1 MNKPKQ
7 NGLGVEVVRHRR
19 PTWRVPR
26 GRDRKQCLGDEGKIR
41 KASFAQ
47 ESMFLCRISSAG
59 QSVWF
64 TPIRSTVRICYPVP
78 LQGATAQICNKF
90 MLSAQCTSMVSVAQ
104 RKSAGLWL
112 RRSRFQNSSL
122 TPYAGVAQRPMALVS
137 KTSVRKHH
145 VGSNPNHPCHHLQFK
160 KKISPRCEDVNGYP
174 PSPDEPILIE

>member
-7 NGLGVEVVRHRR
+7 NGLGVEVVWHRR
-19 PTWRVPR
+19 PTWRIPR

-59 QSVWF
+59 QSICL
-64 TPIRSTVRICYPVP
+64 TSKGSLVRIQYSAPMGYCT
-78 LQGATAQICNKF
+78 LSSFMQRFCGSLSKTA
-90 MLSAQCTSMVSVAQ
+90 SMVSVAQ

-122 TPYAGVAQRPMALVS
+122 TPYAGVAQRSMALVS

-145 VGSNPNHPCHHLQFK
+145 VGSNPNHPCHFLF
-160 KKISPRCEDVNGYP
+160 E
-174 PSPDEPILIE
+174 

>member
-1 MNKPKQ
+1 MNKSKQ

-19 PTWRVPR
+19 PTWRVLR

-41 KASFAQ
+41 KASFAW

-59 QSVWF
+59 QS
-64 TPIRSTVRICYPVP
+64 TCLTSMGSTVRICYPVP

-90 MLSAQCTSMVSVAQ
+90 MLSAQYTSMVSVAQ

-160 KKISPRCEDVNGYP
+160 KKNITARTVKM
-174 PSPDEPILIE
+174 